1 MLGTPRAFILG
12 HPVAQSRSPMIHGYW
27 LKALGI
33 DGAYDF
39 QDITTEGLPAFFEG
53 LRAAGYVGGN
63 VTAPHKS
70 AVIPFLART
79 DAAAKAIGAV
89 STIWTEDGRYVGGNA
104 DAHGFLGNIDE
115 RCPGW
120 DKQTRRATVLGAG
133 GAARAVAYA
142 LLERGLAVTVV
153 NRTPERATALAAH
166 FDHRVEAMPWDAATG
181 LLPVTDLLVNTT
193 SLGMAGKAPLV
204 FDLAGLKPGAI
215 VYDVISVP
223 LETELLRTA
232 RRRGHPVVDGL
243 GMLLHQAGIGF
254 SRWFGVTPVVTPEL
268 RALVEAD
275 IRAKTPAP

>member
-1 MLGTPRAFILG
+1 MHGTPRAFILG

-27 LKALGI
+27 LKTMGI

-39 QDITTEGLPAFFEG
+39 QDVTTEGLPAFFEG

-120 DKQTRRATVLGAG
+120 DGHARRATVLGAG

-153 NRTPERATALAAH
+153 NRTPERAAALATH
-166 FDHRVEAMPWDAATG
+166 FDNRVDAMPWDAAAG

-193 SLGMAGKAPLV
+193 SLGMAGKAQLV

-223 LETELLRTA
+223 LETDLLRTA
-232 RRRGHPVVDGL
+232 RLQGHPVVDGL

-254 SRWFGVTPVVTPEL
+254 SRWFGVTPVVTPDL

-275 IRAKTPAP
+275 IRAKTPAL

>member
-1 MLGTPRAFILG
+1 MHAPPRAFILG

-27 LKALGI
+27 LKAMGI

-39 QDITTEGLPAFFEG
+39 QDVTTEGLPAFFEG
-53 LRAAGYVGGN
+53 LRAGGYVGGN

-79 DAAAKAIGAV
+79 DAAADAIGAV
-89 STIWTEDGRYVGGNA
+89 STIWTEDGRYAGGNA

-120 DKQTRRATVLGAG
+120 DGQARRATVLGAG
-133 GAARAVAYA
+133 GAARAVAHA

-153 NRTPERATALAAH
+153 NRTPERAAALAAH
-166 FDHRVEAMPWDAATG
+166 FDNRVEAMPWDAATG

-232 RRRGHPVVDGL
+232 RLRGHPVVDGL

-275 IRAKTPAP
+275 IRAKTPAA